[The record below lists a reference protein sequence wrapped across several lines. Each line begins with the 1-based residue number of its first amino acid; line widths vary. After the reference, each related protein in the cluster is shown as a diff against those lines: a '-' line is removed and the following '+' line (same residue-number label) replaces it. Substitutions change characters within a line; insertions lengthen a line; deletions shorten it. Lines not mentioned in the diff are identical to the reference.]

1 MKMSSRNKW
10 ILGGLGLM
18 ALILVTLILFTNG
31 RSSDSARSANSDDDS
46 DRTIRS
52 TAKSLFDDP
61 EFADAPAPEDDE
73 LSQAES
79 LWPLALEKKP
89 DNREKVKEE
98 WRDFAAKY
106 PKNFYI
112 PRAIRPLRSD
122 SEEKEALQVL
132 DDFTAM
138 DASFAADLSKNKWA
152 DAGSL
157 PGAEPKKP
165 APAKQKAYFDY
176 KINELESRIQM
187 VEYWMANNAANAN
200 DKVNAEKDIKL
211 WKKELATL
219 EEVRSQVP
227 KS

>member
-1 MKMSSRNKW
+1 MSGRNKW
-10 ILGGLGLM
+10 ILGGLGFI
-18 ALILVTLILFTNG
+18 ALILTTILLFTGDRQNG
-31 RSSDSARSANSDDDS
+31 KLDLTNSDDDL
-46 DRTIRS
+46 DRSVRS
-52 TAKSLFDDP
+52 TAKSLFEDP
-61 EFADAPAPEDDE
+61 EFAEAPTPDDDE
-73 LSQAES
+73 LSQAET
-79 LWPLALEKKP
+79 LWPSALERKP
-89 DNREKVKEE
+89 DQREKVKEE

-112 PRAIRPLRSD
+112 PKAMRPVRTEA
-122 SEEKEALQVL
+122 EEKEAVQML

-152 DAGSL
+152 ENSST
-157 PGAEPKKP
+157 PVEPKKP
-165 APAKQKAYFDY
+165 APEKQKAYFDY

-187 VEYWMANNAANAN
+187 VEYWMQNNAANAN

-219 EEVRSQVP
+219 QEVRSSVP

>member
-1 MKMSSRNKW
+1 MNDRNKW
-10 ILGGLGLM
+10 IFGGLGLA
-18 ALILVTLILFTNG
+18 ALVLVTFFLFTSGKENQSSNNAKVDEDSE
-31 RSSDSARSANSDDDS
+31 RS
-46 DRTIRS
+46 IRS

-61 EFADAPAPEDDE
+61 EFAEAPTPDDDE

-79 LWPLALEKKP
+79 LWPMALERKP

-112 PRAIRPLRSD
+112 PKAMRPARTEA
-122 SEEKEALQVL
+122 EEKAAVQAL

-138 DASFAADLSKNKWA
+138 DASIASDLSKNKWA
-152 DAGSL
+152 DAGST
-157 PGAEPKKP
+157 PGAEPKRP
-165 APAKQKAYFDY
+165 APAKQKAYFDF

-187 VEYWMANNAANAN
+187 VEYWMQNNGVNAS
-200 DKVNAEKDIKL
+200 DKANAEKDIKL
-211 WKKELATL
+211 WKKEIATL
-219 EEVRSQVP
+219 EEVRNQVP